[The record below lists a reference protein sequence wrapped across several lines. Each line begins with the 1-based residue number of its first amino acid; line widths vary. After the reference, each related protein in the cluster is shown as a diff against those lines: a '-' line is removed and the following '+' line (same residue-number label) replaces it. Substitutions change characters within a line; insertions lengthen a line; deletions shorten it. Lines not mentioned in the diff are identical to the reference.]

1 MDQLKLTA
9 AQAVYGELPEG
20 SGITIET
27 LVSWMQETPKHVP
40 GDFALPCFSLAK
52 PFRMAPPLI
61 AKKLANKVNAVAN
74 GPYLNFTS

>member
-20 SGITIET
+20 SGLTIET
-27 LVSWMQETPKHVP
+27 LVSSMQETPKNVP
-40 GDFALPCFSLAK
+40 GDFALPCFLLAK
-52 PFRMAPPLI
+52 PFRMAPPMI
-61 AKKLANKVNAVAN
+61 AKKLADKVNAVAN

>member
-1 MDQLKLTA
+1 MDQLKLAA
-9 AQAVYGELPEG
+9 AQAVHGELPEG
-20 SGITIET
+20 SGITVEA

-52 PFRMAPPLI
+52 PFRKTPPLI
-61 AKKLANKVNAVAN
+61 AKNLADKVGAVAN